1 MARYSEEVGFRGLV
15 VALGLVTACSPAN
28 EPAVSASSAPA
39 PRVMTASSSAAAPAS
54 APAAASASAASA
66 PPAPPSVS
74 EQRALEILF
83 PGGAPASCA
92 GSSSKIRC
100 FIGARYE
107 EHPKEKDLALALF
120 DEIGDVA
127 GTEKEHRMEGGFR
140 GVIHIVP
147 ELPVGPHER
156 HLRWVLGAQR
166 DIRSF
171 VKAIEAKAKTPVRY
185 RHGALAWRFLRS
197 VGRTTPSAYAGGWE
211 VGYNVKGSLHGS
223 ADAVR
228 ETIFHEVFHLND
240 QEHQNWSRR
249 ALGKMVDELMEKCGT
264 KVACLKPY
272 APGKTMVRGGTYY
285 AFQPD
290 NGDASHEYGA
300 ELATRYFLE
309 HRAVLD
315 GKAYP
320 DGRFKC
326 GPEENKRAW
335 KALAEEFFGGVD
347 LVPPC
352 DG

>member
-1 MARYSEEVGFRGLV
+1 MV
-15 VALGLVTACSPAN
+15 LGLASGCTGAGEAASGSSRVGAGQGMTEPSVTQSAARAESSSP
-28 EPAVSASSAPA
+28 PAAAPSSAAGAPA
-39 PRVMTASSSAAAPAS
+39 PPTVA
-54 APAAASASAASA
+54 
-66 PPAPPSVS
+66 
-74 EQRALEILF
+74 EERAVQLLF
-83 PGGAPASCA
+83 PGGAPAACPA
-92 GSSSKIRC
+92 GERRARIRC
-100 FIGARYE
+100 LLGARYE
-107 EHPKEKDLALALF
+107 EHPKEKELALALF
-120 DEIGDVA
+120 DEVGDVA
-127 GTEKEHRMEGGFR
+127 GTEREHDMEGGFR

-166 DIRSF
+166 DISTFLVALERD
-171 VKAIEAKAKTPVRY
+171 AKSPVRY

-197 VGRTTPSAYAGGWE
+197 VGRTTPSAYAGEWE

-240 QEHQNWSRR
+240 QEHDGWSRK
-249 ALGKMVDELMEKCGT
+249 ALGAMVDGLMEKCGT

-290 NGDASHEYGA
+290 NGDASHEYAA

-309 HRAVLD
+309 HRAVLEN
-315 GKAYP
+315 KRHP
-320 DGRFKC
+320 DGAFKC
-326 GPEENKRAW
+326 GPEENARAW
-335 KALAEEFFGGVD
+335 KALSDEFFGGVD

-352 DG
+352 S